1 MVKIIPRPRRPL
13 PERPVL
19 IQSEELVLEGL
30 YINRKREG
38 RATPVLLNAPHPQFG
53 GSMDSP
59 VINEIAYA
67 LSREKVSSLRFN
79 YRGCGG
85 SQGVYE
91 GGPGEMLDVAAASKF
106 LLETYYEEAEFRKE
120 SKKGVVINAPF
131 SIAGFSFGSWVG
143 FNNALKKTYPHKN
156 LERLLLVAPP
166 LEKPE
171 YDYSNLPKLKM
182 EVGILVG
189 ERDTFCKIKTL
200 ENFLQQLEKKH
211 PKWRRPQTYFVKNA
225 SHFFVQG
232 LSEAG
237 EAAAQFLT
245 KGRF

>member
-19 IQSEELVLEGL
+19 IQSGDLVLEGL

-38 RATPVLLNAPHPQFG
+38 LATPVLLNAPHPQFG

-85 SQGVYE
+85 SQGAYE
-91 GGPGEMLDVAAASKF
+91 GGPGEMKDEEAASRF
-106 LLETYYEEAEFRKE
+106 LLETYYDAPKDRKE
-120 SKKGVVINAPF
+120 TKKGVVISAPF
-131 SIAGFSFGSWVG
+131 SVAGFSFGSWIG
-143 FNNALKKTYPHKN
+143 FNNALKKTYPHKHI
-156 LERLLLVAPP
+156 ERLLLIAPP
-166 LEKPE
+166 LEKSE
-171 YDYSNLPKLKM
+171 YDFADLPKLKV

-189 ERDTFCKIKTL
+189 ERDTFCKVKTL
-200 ENFLQQLEKKH
+200 ENFLAKLEKKH
-211 PKWRRPQTYFVKNA
+211 PKWQRPQTFFVKNA